1 MDVSLILTH
10 RCNFS
15 CGYCYAGEHH
25 KTDIDDR
32 VLRRA
37 VDLLYSDGVDRAQ
50 LSFFGGEPFLA
61 FDAMR
66 RATALAEGRAEEKGK
81 RLILQCTSNGSLIR
95 EEQLAF
101 ILEHDMRVTVSID
114 GVREAHD
121 QNRPCA
127 GGKPSFDVVH
137 AGLRTLIDAGAP
149 VDALMVITPQTAS
162 YAYLS
167 ANFLW
172 TEGVKTVRANLALNE
187 SWTAEQRAELRE
199 QLVSIGWELLARRMR
214 GEDVRFQPFDAG
226 MREFHQRAEPPRR
239 SAEPARA
246 KVVVGTTGN
255 LYPCGPMV
263 GEDRD
268 DGPEAELRLGH
279 IDMDPAAIKA
289 AVTTDGVA
297 CEKGKGCQ
305 CAAYLETGSRYTA
318 GAMGRWYGTVCREV
332 GATIAESL
340 ARHELTAP
348 RAPRRR
354 RFMVGLAAIVG
365 GAAIGAP
372 LLSGLLAEDDLP
384 RPCRLRTRKSVV
396 PYPEDLQPPGAVA
409 VPVDIPPP
417 GGLSAPEFIPPP
429 EPEAMIDGELAIP
442 EPLIEG
448 DMMEPE

>member
-10 RCNFS
+10 RCNLS
-15 CGYCYAGEHH
+15 CGYCYAGDHH
-25 KTDIDDR
+25 RSDIDDK

-37 VDLLYSDGVDRAQ
+37 VDLLFSDNPDRAQ

-81 RLILQCTSNGSLIR
+81 PLVIQCTSNGSLIR
-95 EEQLAF
+95 EEQLRF
-101 ILEHDMRVTVSID
+101 ILDHDIRVTVSID

-127 GGKPSFDVVH
+127 GGKPSFDVVL
-137 AGLRTLIDAGAP
+137 AGLRRLIDAGAK
-149 VDALMVITPQTAS
+149 VDAMMVITPETAS

-172 TEGVKTVRANLALNE
+172 TEGVRKVRANLALNE
-187 SWTAEQRAELRE
+187 TWSDADRAELRE

-214 GEDVRFQPFDAG
+214 GEDVSFRPFEAG
-226 MREFHQRAEPPRR
+226 MREFHERAEITP
-239 SAEPARA
+239 SAREPHA
-246 KVVVGTTGN
+246 KVVVATTGN
-255 LYPCGPMV
+255 LYPCAPMV

-268 DGPEAELRLGH
+268 DGPEAALRLGH
-279 IDMDPAAIKA
+279 VDMAPDAIGA
-289 AVTTDGVA
+289 AVSTDGVA

-318 GAMGRWYGTVCREV
+318 GQMGRWYGTVCGEV
-332 GATIAESL
+332 GRTIAESL
-340 ARHELTAP
+340 ARHALTRP

-372 LLSGLLAEDDLP
+372 LLVGLLADDDDLP
-384 RPCRLRTRKSVV
+384 RPCQLRNRK
-396 PYPEDLQPPGAVA
+396 AVA
-409 VPVDIPPP
+409 PATEDYVAPATEDYPAA
-417 GGLSAPEFIPPP
+417 GGIEAPEYLEPTIEGEISAPEP
-429 EPEAMIDGELAIP
+429 EPEP
-442 EPLIEG
+442 EPEIMVLGE
-448 DMMEPE
+448 MMEP